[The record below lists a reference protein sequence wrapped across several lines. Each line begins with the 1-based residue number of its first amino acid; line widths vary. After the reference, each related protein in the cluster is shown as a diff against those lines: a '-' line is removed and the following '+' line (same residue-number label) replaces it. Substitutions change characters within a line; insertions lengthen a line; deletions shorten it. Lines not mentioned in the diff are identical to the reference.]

1 MTLMNMMIV
10 SVMLVKITILSRD
23 NDDDKEDKTKII
35 VMITHAA
42 DA

>member
-35 VMITHAA
+35 VMITHAD